1 MTITRYAME
10 VAAACATAAAAV
22 LIGASSHALGIGW
35 SDAGP
40 ESGYFPFYISV
51 LLLLGSL
58 ANLAR
63 ALAGRRRLGQPFI
76 EPGRSGAVAV
86 FALTLLGFAVLCAVL
101 GMYPAIAI
109 YLCGLTW
116 WRGGLGAGRAA
127 ALGLGVALFLYGAF
141 EYAFQ
146 LPLPKGPLL
155 NLLGV
160 Y

>member
-1 MTITRYAME
+1 MISRYAME
-10 VAAACATAAAAV
+10 VVVACATAAAAV
-22 LIGASSHALGIGW
+22 LIGWSSHELGIGW

-58 ANLAR
+58 GSLAR
-63 ALAGRRRLGQPFI
+63 AVAMRRRLAQPFI
-76 EPGRSGAVAV
+76 APGHAAAVAI
-86 FALTLLGFAVLCAVL
+86 FALTLLGLAVLCTVA
-101 GMYPAIAI
+101 GMYPAVAV
-109 YLCGLTW
+109 YLAALTW
-116 WRGGLGAGRAA
+116 WRGGLAPYKAA
-127 ALGLGVALFLYGAF
+127 ALGGGVAAFLFVAF

-155 NLLGV
+155 NLLGI